1 MRKYEFSDDRTS
13 EEIEKTIG
21 FVIATDKF
29 MSGWGRAPHKSVV
42 AVPFTSESDKED
54 VLRRM
59 MRRTE
64 MIRIREVYGKT
75 YYPSLRYGDHLH
87 IYNTTSSFRYSLVNN
102 YTP

>member
-29 MSGWGRAPHKSVV
+29 LSGWGRAPRKSVV
-42 AVPFTSESDKED
+42 AVPFTSEEDKED

-59 MRRTE
+59 RRRTE
-64 MIRIREVYGKT
+64 MIRVREVYGKT
-75 YYPSLRYGDHLH
+75 YYPSLQNGDHLH
-87 IYNTTSSFRYSLVNN
+87 IYDTTSSFRYPLANN
-102 YTP
+102 